1 MVLPVP
7 PGSYSFI
14 PLPFR
19 RRTRLLPILRL
30 LRRLG
35 DALLPGC
42 CALCG
47 ADAASPICN
56 RCRSLATGSPATQ
69 GSAHLS
75 RCRQCAVELT
85 TPDPLCGRC
94 LSQPPAFD
102 ASFAATRYAPPVDL
116 LVHALKF
123 RAQLPLANAF
133 AQWLLETMAAQ
144 ASVSGDLLI
153 AVPLS
158 AERLAERGF
167 NQAQEIARPLARA
180 MQLPLLSD
188 ACVRVRDTL
197 PQSGLALA
205 DRRDNMRGAF
215 AVMDCQAIAGKRL
228 LVVDDVMT
236 TGHTLDALA
245 ACLKRHGAASVTNL
259 VFARTP
265 PH

>member
-1 MVLPVP
+1 MIPAFP
-7 PGSYSFI
+7 PS
-14 PLPFR
+14 
-19 RRTRLLPILRL
+19 
-30 LRRLG
+30 LRRMREFL
-35 DALLPGC
+35 ATWPARLLPGC

-47 ADAASPICN
+47 ADAAAPVCYA
-56 RCRSLATGSPATQ
+56 CRRLASGGATEGDACCHQCACPLTSPAT
-69 GSAHLS
+69 
-75 RCRQCAVELT
+75 R
-85 TPDPLCGRC
+85 CGRC
-94 LSQPPAFD
+94 LTDPPAFD

-116 LVHALKF
+116 LVQALKF
-123 RAQLPLANAF
+123 RAQLPLAHAF
-133 AQWLLETMAAQ
+133 AHWLLDSIAGQPCAG
-144 ASVSGDLLI
+144 GDLML

-180 MQLPLLSD
+180 LQLPLCSD
-188 ACVRVRDTL
+188 ACVRVRDTP

-215 AVMDCQAIAGKRL
+215 AVMHRPVIAGKHV

-236 TGHTLDALA
+236 TGQTLNALA

-265 PH
+265 PR